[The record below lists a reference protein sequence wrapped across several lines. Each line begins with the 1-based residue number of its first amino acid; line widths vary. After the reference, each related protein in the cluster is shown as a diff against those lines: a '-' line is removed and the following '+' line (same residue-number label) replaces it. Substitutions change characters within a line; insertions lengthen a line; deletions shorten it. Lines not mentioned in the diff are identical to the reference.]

1 MRDRFFFPLAGALI
15 IGMVLLALVWPRG
28 LGSPSPFGE
37 PAPAK
42 AEKPAKPPAAKT
54 AGLRPAQ

>member
-1 MRDRFFFPLAGALI
+1 LAGALI
-15 IGMVLLALVWPRG
+15 VGMVLLALVWPRG